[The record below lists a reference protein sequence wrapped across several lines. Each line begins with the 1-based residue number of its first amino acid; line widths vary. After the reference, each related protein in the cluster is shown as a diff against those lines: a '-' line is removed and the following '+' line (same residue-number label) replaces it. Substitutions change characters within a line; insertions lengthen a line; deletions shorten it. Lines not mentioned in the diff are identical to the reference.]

1 MYCPN
6 CGTELPENSNFCYKC
21 GAKLILDDEPTAED
35 LWGQPAASQQGYQA
49 GGYEQPISISPEWQQ
64 PYPNNPEPKKNDSKW
79 IIAVVVG
86 ALVIV
91 AAVAAIFFILK
102 GRANNPSTPETTAA
116 PTTAAQAEAT
126 TAYVPDTTAAPE
138 TTTKHEPARVYDE
151 TTVPVENRT
160 TEPPVTAPTTKAPET
175 TTKQS
180 ESSSGSGSGS
190 VYEVT
195 GVGLRVRNGPGTDY
209 KIIDAVTKGDKF
221 TALEVRDGW
230 IKIEYKSGATGWIS
244 GDYAKAV
251 D

>member
-21 GAKLILDDEPTAED
+21 GAKLILDDEPTAEE
-35 LWGQPAASQQGYQA
+35 LWSRPSAPQNNYQG
-49 GGYEQPISISPEWQQ
+49 GGYDQPVSM
-64 PYPNNPEPKKNDSKW
+64 NPEGQAPYTYTAPVKKGGDSRW
-79 IIAVVVG
+79 IIAIVVG
-86 ALVIV
+86 ALVIA
-91 AAVAAIFFILK
+91 AAVAAIFFILRS
-102 GRANNPSTPETTAA
+102 RANNTPEPQTSATTAA
-116 PTTAAQAEAT
+116 PTEPT

-151 TTVPVENRT
+151 TTVPIESRT
-160 TEPPVTAPTTKAPET
+160 TEPPVTAPPTTRAPET
-175 TTKQS
+175 TTKKG
-180 ESSSGSGSGS
+180 EEGGSAQ

-221 TALEVRDGW
+221 TALEVKDGW

-251 D
+251 E